1 MADSRTV
8 LVGGEKLQAAL
19 RRAGAAGPKLAGSA
33 LYREGE
39 RVMTRSKREFVPVD
53 MGVLRASGHVQ
64 APKADTLGVVVTLG
78 YGGAAQ
84 RYALYV
90 HEGTGPAV
98 GRAPF
103 MLPPEA
109 LRGWARRHGIPE
121 DALYPLARAIGR
133 RGLRPLKYLEKPLL
147 EAVPGMDARLA
158 ADVRRGVKALAAR

>member
-1 MADSRTV
+1 MAETKTV
-8 LVGGEKLQAAL
+8 LVGGERLAAAL

-53 MGVLRASGHVQ
+53 MGVLRSSGHVQ
-64 APKADTLGVVVTLG
+64 APKADALGVVVMLG

-98 GRAPF
+98 GRPPF
-103 MLPPEA
+103 TPPPEA

-147 EAVPGMDARLA
+147 EAAPGMDARLA
-158 ADVRRGVKALAAR
+158 ADVRAGVRALAAR